1 MFQRCRLCLEALLC
15 SQLDWGCLVGPKQ
28 TSEKRSGFTLSPVCL
43 EDADLMEG
51 QAEAVWAVLDQQ
63 ALLSLGQ
70 VSSSIVVPQTCNR
83 LPEQSHLQET
93 P

>member
-1 MFQRCRLCLEALLC
+1 
-15 SQLDWGCLVGPKQ
+15 
-28 TSEKRSGFTLSPVCL
+28 
-43 EDADLMEG
+43 MEG